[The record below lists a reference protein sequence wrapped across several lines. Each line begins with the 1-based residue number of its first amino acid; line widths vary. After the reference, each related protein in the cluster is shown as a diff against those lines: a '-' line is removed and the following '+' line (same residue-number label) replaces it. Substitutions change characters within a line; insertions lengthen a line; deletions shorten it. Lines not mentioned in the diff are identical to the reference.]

1 MQSEIFLG
9 LGVLVTLAAMGVSTL
24 VAFGLMALM
33 GFVTEMSFRRIFFL
47 SFGMTLLPSVLLG
60 AILIGVL
67 QDDDVQTETRAEL
80 GDAIPESRALPV
92 NLQDRLQQLEG
103 LRDGDREGNLDTED
117 IERII
122 EESIPGSDVQIDD
135 DGVRI
140 TTDDESVNIQIN

>member
-9 LGVLVTLAAMGVSTL
+9 MGVLVTLAAMGVSTL

-67 QDDDVQTETRAEL
+67 QDDDVQTEIRAEL

>member
-67 QDDDVQTETRAEL
+67 QDDDVQTEIRAEL